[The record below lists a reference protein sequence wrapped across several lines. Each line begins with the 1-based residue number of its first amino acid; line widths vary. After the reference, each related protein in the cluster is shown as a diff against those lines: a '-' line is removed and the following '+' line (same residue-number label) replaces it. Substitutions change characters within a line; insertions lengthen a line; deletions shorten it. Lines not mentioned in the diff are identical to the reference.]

1 MSKKTSNYKWLALAG
16 LFLASTAFA
25 DGLKISNVSIAP
37 RDAKTATVTFD
48 IAWTNAYRYDSF
60 HDAAWVFFKVRPD
73 APSTGLG
80 AGKSPWQHA
89 RLTADKVVNPTGFSS
104 GEGTPLEFVVPG
116 GDDPST
122 GLGAGGFVGM
132 FVRLAKDG
140 RCAVSAQKVTAVVDL
155 SILKPETRNLKPEV
169 RAFGIEMAYVA
180 EGPFY
185 LGSSVRRINCFY
197 AYQESGT
204 NTPPYRVT
212 GAGAIPTGRQKGKL
226 WALGFRPED
235 NSQIPAAFPNGYAA
249 FYCMKFPY
257 LTQGFYADFLNTL
270 TVAQAK
276 KRWYVEGQG
285 KEITQVGTAV
295 PAVRG
300 RSEEASSPTYV
311 ATSPDAC
318 TLWLSWED
326 HAMVAAW
333 AGLRPLTELEF
344 EKAVRG
350 LDAPEGADVGL
361 SFYGLQEVNV
371 GGIYE
376 RQVTVSTAEGR
387 KFAGTHGRGI
397 VELPLDWPSAVKG
410 GVVYRGNYFRYRK
423 YNVGGQLGTAGRSAE
438 CNGKSDRFSASH
450 EGQDDLI
457 AGCRIARTAPAGD
470 MIAAAGL
477 AARFDATV
485 VRPLARLAAPVKV
498 DTLTEGLGKPMAV
511 LGTTETLFPVNS
523 RCLIKLQEHVLW
535 NGPAD
540 LSGKVYLGWDG
551 EALLVGAEVTDDL
564 QLNVQNGGSLWNG
577 DALQFG
583 VVTPKGAHWNL
594 AVALTTNGVAVHQF
608 IGGSDVLLRTMD
620 CSVTRDDTAK
630 LTRYGVR
637 LPLAAL
643 GLASGDT
650 FGFNT
655 LICDGDDNKG
665 MRHNLRLAEGISYPF
680 RTALYPRFVLAK

>member
-1 MSKKTSNYKWLALAG
+1 MKKTTTSSLGFAVSAL
-16 LFLASTAFA
+16 LLASAAFA
-25 DGLKISNVSIAP
+25 DGLKISNVAIAP

-73 APSTGLG
+73 T
-80 AGKSPWQHA
+80 KSPWQHV
-89 RLTADKVVNPTGFSS
+89 RLVADKVVNPTGYSS

-116 GDDPST
+116 GDE
-122 GLGAGGFVGM
+122 GFVGM

-140 RCAVSAQKVTAVVDL
+140 RGAVTSQKVTAVLDL
-155 SILKPETRNLKPEV
+155 NTEHRTLNTSI

-249 FYCMKFPY
+249 FYCMKFPC

-285 KEITQVGTAV
+285 KEISRTGTA
-295 PAVRG
+295 PDY
-300 RSEEASSPTYV
+300 TYT
-311 ATSPDAC
+311 ATSPDAR
-318 TLWLSWED
+318 TVWLSWED

-523 RCLIKLQEHVLW
+523 RCLIKLQERVLW

-540 LSGKVYLGWDG
+540 LRGKVYLGWDG

-564 QLNVQNGGSLWNG
+564 QMNVQSGGSLWNG
-577 DALQFG
+577 DAIQFG
-583 VVTPKGAHWNL
+583 VVTPKGMHWNL

-650 FGFNT
+650 FGFNA
-655 LICDGDDNKG
+655 LICDGDDSKG
-665 MRHNLRLAEGISYPF
+665 MRHNMRLAEGISYPF

>member
-16 LFLASTAFA
+16 LFLASAAFA

-48 IAWTNAYRYDSF
+48 IAWTNAYRFDRF

-73 APSTGLG
+73 A
-80 AGKSPWQHA
+80 KSPWQHA
-89 RLTADKVVNPTGFSS
+89 RLVADKVVNPSGFGS

-116 GDDPST
+116 GDE
-122 GLGAGGFVGM
+122 GFVGM

-140 RCAVSAQKVTAVVDL
+140 RGAVTSQKVTAVLDL
-155 SILKPETRNLKPEV
+155 NTEHRTLNTSI

-197 AYQESGT
+197 EYQESGT

-249 FYCMKFPY
+249 FYCMKFPC

-285 KEITQVGTAV
+285 KEISRTGTA
-295 PAVRG
+295 PDY
-300 RSEEASSPTYV
+300 TYT
-311 ATSPDAC
+311 ATSPDAR
-318 TLWLSWED
+318 TAWLSWED
-326 HAMVAAW
+326 YAMVAAW

-350 LDAPEGADVGL
+350 LDAPEGSDVGL
-361 SFYGLQEVNV
+361 SFYGLQEVNL

-485 VRPLARLAAPVKV
+485 VRPLVRLTAPVKV

-523 RCLIKLQEHVLW
+523 RLLMKLQERVLW

-540 LSGKVYLGWDG
+540 LSGKVYLAWDG

-564 QLNVQNGGSLWNG
+564 QLNVQSGGSLWNG

-583 VVTPKGAHWNL
+583 VVTPKGMHWNL
-594 AVALTTNGVAVHQF
+594 AAALTTNGVAVHQF
-608 IGGSDVLLRTMD
+608 IGGSDVLLKTMD

-643 GLASGDT
+643 GLAPGDT

-655 LICDGDDNKG
+655 LICDGDDRKG
-665 MRHNLRLAEGISYPF
+665 MRHNMRMAEGINYPF
-680 RTALYPRFVLAK
+680 RTELYPRFVLAK

>member
-1 MSKKTSNYKWLALAG
+1 
-16 LFLASTAFA
+16 
-25 DGLKISNVSIAP
+25 
-37 RDAKTATVTFD
+37 
-48 IAWTNAYRYDSF
+48 
-60 HDAAWVFFKVRPD
+60 
-73 APSTGLG
+73 
-80 AGKSPWQHA
+80 
-89 RLTADKVVNPTGFSS
+89 
-104 GEGTPLEFVVPG
+104 
-116 GDDPST
+116 
-122 GLGAGGFVGM
+122 
-132 FVRLAKDG
+132 
-140 RCAVSAQKVTAVVDL
+140 
-155 SILKPETRNLKPEV
+155 
-169 RAFGIEMAYVA
+169 
-180 EGPFY
+180 
-185 LGSSVRRINCFY
+185 
-197 AYQESGT
+197 
-204 NTPPYRVT
+204 
-212 GAGAIPTGRQKGKL
+212 
-226 WALGFRPED
+226 
-235 NSQIPAAFPNGYAA
+235 
-249 FYCMKFPY
+249 

-285 KEITQVGTAV
+285 KEISRTGTA
-295 PAVRG
+295 PDY
-300 RSEEASSPTYV
+300 TYT
-311 ATSPDAC
+311 ATSPDAR
-318 TLWLSWED
+318 TAWLSWED
-326 HAMVAAW
+326 YAMVAAW

-350 LDAPEGADVGL
+350 LDAPEGSDVGL
-361 SFYGLQEVNV
+361 SFYGLQEVNL

-485 VRPLARLAAPVKV
+485 VRPLVRLTAPVKV

-523 RCLIKLQEHVLW
+523 RLLMKLQERVLW

-540 LSGKVYLGWDG
+540 LSGKVYLAWDG

-564 QLNVQNGGSLWNG
+564 QLNVQSGGSLWNG

-583 VVTPKGAHWNL
+583 VVTPKGMHWNL
-594 AVALTTNGVAVHQF
+594 AAALTTNGVAVHQF
-608 IGGSDVLLRTMD
+608 IGGSDVLLKTMD

-643 GLASGDT
+643 GLAPGDT

-655 LICDGDDNKG
+655 LICDGDDRKG
-665 MRHNLRLAEGISYPF
+665 MRHNMRMAEGINYPF
-680 RTALYPRFVLAK
+680 RTELYPRFVLAK

>member
-73 APSTGLG
+73 T
-80 AGKSPWQHA
+80 KSPWQHA
-89 RLTADKVVNPTGFSS
+89 RLVADKVVNPTGYSS

-116 GDDPST
+116 GDE
-122 GLGAGGFVGM
+122 GFVGM
-132 FVRLAKDG
+132 FVRLAKDCRG
-140 RCAVSAQKVTAVVDL
+140 AVTSQKVTAVINL
-155 SILKPETRNLKPEV
+155 NPEPRTLPPEI

-212 GAGAIPTGRQKGKL
+212 GAGTIPTGKQKGKL

-249 FYCMKFPY
+249 FYCMKFPC

-285 KEITQVGTAV
+285 KEIKQVGTAV

-300 RSEEASSPTYV
+300 RSEEASSPTFA
-311 ATSPDAC
+311 ATAPDAR
-318 TLWLSWED
+318 TAWLSWED
-326 HAMVAAW
+326 YAMVAAW

-350 LDAPEGADVGL
+350 LDAPEGTDAGL
-361 SFYGLQEVNV
+361 SFYGLQEVNA
-371 GGIYE
+371 GNIYE

-397 VELPLDWPSAVKG
+397 VELPLDWPSAVKD

-423 YNVGGQLGTAGRSAE
+423 YCTVGHLGTAGRSAD

-450 EGQDDLI
+450 EGQDELI

-470 MIAAAGL
+470 TIAAAGL

-485 VRPLARLAAPVKV
+485 VRPLVRLTAPVKV

-523 RCLIKLQEHVLW
+523 RLLMKLQERVLW

-540 LSGKVYLGWDG
+540 LSGKVYLAWDG

-564 QLNVQNGGSLWNG
+564 QLNVQSGGSLWNG

-583 VVTPKGAHWNL
+583 VVTPKGMHWNL
-594 AVALTTNGVAVHQF
+594 AAALTTNGVAVHQF
-608 IGGSDVLLRTMD
+608 IGGSDALFKTMD
-620 CSVTRDDTAK
+620 CSVTRDDKTNI
-630 LTRYGVR
+630 TRYGVR

-643 GLASGDT
+643 GLVPGDT
-650 FGFNT
+650 FGFNA

-665 MRHNLRLAEGISYPF
+665 MRHNMRLTEGISYPF
-680 RTALYPRFVLAK
+680 RTELYPRFVLAK

>member
-73 APSTGLG
+73 A
-80 AGKSPWQHA
+80 KSPWQHA

-116 GDDPST
+116 GDE
-122 GLGAGGFVGM
+122 GFVGM

-155 SILKPETRNLKPEV
+155 SDTRHATPDTRHPTPDTRHPTPDTLAV

-197 AYQESGT
+197 EYQESGT
-204 NTPPYRVT
+204 HTSPYRVT
-212 GAGAIPTGRQKGKL
+212 GAGAIPTGKQKGKL
-226 WALGFRPED
+226 WALGFHPDD
-235 NSQIPAAFPNGYAA
+235 NGQIPAAFPNGYAA
-249 FYCMKFPY
+249 FYCVKFPY
-257 LTQGFYADFLNTL
+257 FTQGFYADFLNTL
-270 TVAQAK
+270 TVEQAK

-285 KEITQVGTAV
+285 KEIKQVGTAV

-311 ATSPDAC
+311 ATSPDAH

-350 LDAPEGADVGL
+350 LDAPEGTDAGL
-361 SFYGLQEVNV
+361 SFYGLQEVN
-371 GGIYE
+371 GGNIYE

-397 VELPLDWPSAVKG
+397 VELPLDWPSALKD

-423 YNVGGQLGTAGRSAE
+423 YCSIGHLGTAGRSAD
-438 CNGKSDRFSASH
+438 CNGKSDRFSASN
-450 EGQDDLI
+450 EGLGDLI

-470 MIAAAGL
+470 MIAAA

-511 LGTTETLFPVNS
+511 LGSTETLFPVNS
-523 RCLIKLQEHVLW
+523 RCIMKSQERVLW

-540 LSGKVYLGWDG
+540 LSGKVYLAWDG
-551 EALLVGAEVTDDL
+551 EALLVGAEVTDDV
-564 QLNVQNGGSLWNG
+564 QLNVQSGGSLWNG

-583 VVTPKGAHWNL
+583 VVTPKGVHWNL

-608 IGGSDVLLRTMD
+608 VGGSDALLKTMD
-620 CSVTRDDTAK
+620 CSVTRDDKTNI
-630 LTRYGVR
+630 TRYGVR

-643 GLASGDT
+643 GLAPGDT

-680 RTALYPRFVLAK
+680 RTELYPRFVLAK

>member
-1 MSKKTSNYKWLALAG
+1 
-16 LFLASTAFA
+16 
-25 DGLKISNVSIAP
+25 
-37 RDAKTATVTFD
+37 
-48 IAWTNAYRYDSF
+48 
-60 HDAAWVFFKVRPD
+60 
-73 APSTGLG
+73 
-80 AGKSPWQHA
+80 
-89 RLTADKVVNPTGFSS
+89 
-104 GEGTPLEFVVPG
+104 
-116 GDDPST
+116 
-122 GLGAGGFVGM
+122 
-132 FVRLAKDG
+132 
-140 RCAVSAQKVTAVVDL
+140 VSAQKVTAVLDL
-155 SILKPETRNLKPEV
+155 NTEHRTLNTSI

-249 FYCMKFPY
+249 FYCMKFPC

-285 KEITQVGTAV
+285 KEISRTGTA
-295 PAVRG
+295 PDYIY
-300 RSEEASSPTYV
+300 T
-311 ATSPDAC
+311 ATAPDAR
-318 TLWLSWED
+318 TAWLSWED

-350 LDAPEGADVGL
+350 LDAPEGGDVGL

-423 YNVGGQLGTAGRSAE
+423 YNSGGQLGTAGRSAE

-450 EGQDDLI
+450 EGQDELI

-470 MIAAAGL
+470 MIAAA

-498 DTLTEGLGKPMAV
+498 DKLTEGLGKPMAV

-551 EALLVGAEVTDDL
+551 EALLIGAEVTDDL
-564 QLNVQNGGSLWNG
+564 QLNVQSGGSLWNG

-583 VVTPKGAHWNL
+583 VVTPKGMHWNL
-594 AVALTTNGVAVHQF
+594 AVSLTTNGVAVHQF
-608 IGGSDVLLRTMD
+608 IGGSDALFKTMD

-637 LPLAAL
+637 LPLAAI
-643 GLASGDT
+643 GLAPGDT

-655 LICDGDDNKG
+655 LICDGDDRKG
-665 MRHNLRLAEGISYPF
+665 MRHNMRMAEGINYPF
-680 RTALYPRFVLAK
+680 RTELYPRFVLAK

>member
-48 IAWTNAYRYDSF
+48 IAWTNAYRFDRF

-73 APSTGLG
+73 A
-80 AGKSPWQHA
+80 KSPWQHA
-89 RLTADKVVNPTGFSS
+89 RLVADKVVNPSGFGS

-116 GDDPST
+116 GDE
-122 GLGAGGFVGM
+122 GFVGM

-140 RCAVSAQKVTAVVDL
+140 RGAVTSQKVTAVLDL
-155 SILKPETRNLKPEV
+155 NTEHRTLNTSI

-197 AYQESGT
+197 EYQESGT

-249 FYCMKFPY
+249 FYCMKFPC

-285 KEITQVGTAV
+285 KEISRTGTA
-295 PAVRG
+295 PDY
-300 RSEEASSPTYV
+300 TYT
-311 ATSPDAC
+311 ATSPDAR
-318 TLWLSWED
+318 TAWLSWED
-326 HAMVAAW
+326 YAMVAAW

-350 LDAPEGADVGL
+350 LDAPEGSDVGL
-361 SFYGLQEVNV
+361 SFYGLQEVNL

-485 VRPLARLAAPVKV
+485 VRPLVRLTAPVKV

-523 RCLIKLQEHVLW
+523 RLLMKLQERVLW

-540 LSGKVYLGWDG
+540 LSGKVYLAWDG

-564 QLNVQNGGSLWNG
+564 QLNVQSGGSLWNG

-583 VVTPKGAHWNL
+583 VVTPKGMHWNL
-594 AVALTTNGVAVHQF
+594 AAALTTNGVAVHQF
-608 IGGSDVLLRTMD
+608 IGGSDVLLKTMD

-643 GLASGDT
+643 GLAPGDT

-655 LICDGDDNKG
+655 LICDGDDRKG
-665 MRHNLRLAEGISYPF
+665 MRHNMRMAEGINYPF
-680 RTALYPRFVLAK
+680 RTELYPRFVLAK

>member
-1 MSKKTSNYKWLALAG
+1 
-16 LFLASTAFA
+16 
-25 DGLKISNVSIAP
+25 
-37 RDAKTATVTFD
+37 
-48 IAWTNAYRYDSF
+48 
-60 HDAAWVFFKVRPD
+60 
-73 APSTGLG
+73 
-80 AGKSPWQHA
+80 
-89 RLTADKVVNPTGFSS
+89 
-104 GEGTPLEFVVPG
+104 
-116 GDDPST
+116 
-122 GLGAGGFVGM
+122 
-132 FVRLAKDG
+132 
-140 RCAVSAQKVTAVVDL
+140 VTAVLDL
-155 SILKPETRNLKPEV
+155 NTEHRTLNTSI

-249 FYCMKFPY
+249 FYCMKFPC

-285 KEITQVGTAV
+285 KEISRTGTA
-295 PAVRG
+295 PDY
-300 RSEEASSPTYV
+300 TYT
-311 ATSPDAC
+311 ATSPDAR
-318 TLWLSWED
+318 TVWLSWED

-523 RCLIKLQEHVLW
+523 RCLIKLQERVLW

-540 LSGKVYLGWDG
+540 LRGKVYLGWDG

-564 QLNVQNGGSLWNG
+564 QMNVQSGGSLWNG
-577 DALQFG
+577 DAIQFG
-583 VVTPKGAHWNL
+583 VVTPKGMHWNL

-637 LPLAAL
+637 LPLAAI
-643 GLASGDT
+643 GLAPGDT

-655 LICDGDDNKG
+655 LICDGDDRKG
-665 MRHNLRLAEGISYPF
+665 MRHNMRMAEGINYPF
-680 RTALYPRFVLAK
+680 RTELYPRFVLAK